1 MAESVNGG
9 GGPNQ
14 PPKEMSMEVRLL
26 LTFLLMGAVMFLTPY
41 LFKTAAPPPVKKV
54 AQSAPGPVG
63 TPQQPAPEAVPPAPV
78 AAKAKAERPA
88 RKGSSKAAP
97 SAPITPQTAEP
108 ALIVDTD
115 LFTVA
120 FSNQGATVRSWR
132 LKKYRGNDGKYLE
145 LVNLAAGVEF
155 PFSLYFPDKQ
165 PTAKVNWTYYT
176 QTGDPDGLGVTYVFS
191 DGETSVRKVFR
202 FQKNSYLLQVST
214 EVSTGGQA
222 VPHMIEWR
230 GGFGDFTVTTA
241 VADQHTLYFDVAQN
255 KLIEQRASA
264 AKNGPVTASGNF
276 SFGGIADK
284 FFAAVF
290 LPEGNAAM
298 QEATLSDTVRT
309 SFEEKPAPFA
319 GTAVSDGSTN
329 RFALFV
335 GPKDVDL
342 LKRINPKLEQVVDF
356 GWLSFLA
363 KPLFLIVNWFNGAF
377 VHNFG
382 WSIVVVTIV
391 INSILFPLRL
401 SNMKSMKKMQAL
413 KPQIDAINAKYKSI
427 SLRDPKKADQNQEVM
442 ALYKKYGVNP
452 MGGCVP
458 MLIQL
463 PFFIAF
469 YKVFMV
475 SVEMRG
481 ASWLW
486 VTDLS
491 QPETLPIHVLPIIM
505 IASQFL
511 MQKMTPQATGDP
523 NQQRMMMFMPL
534 IFGFMFYN
542 FASGLVLYYLTSNLV
557 SIGQQWFFNHTA
569 LADAAADAVALPK
582 KKNGRK

>member
-26 LTFLLMGAVMFLTPY
+26 LAFLLMGAVMFLTPY
-41 LFKTAAPPPVKKV
+41 LFKTAAPPPPVKKV
-54 AQSAPGPVG
+54 EQAAT
-63 TPQQPAPEAVPPAPV
+63 TPPPPAPEIAPAAPV
-78 AAKAKAERPA
+78 AEKAKAERPA
-88 RKGSSKAAP
+88 KKGSSKAAP
-97 SAPITPQTAEP
+97 SAPITPQKVEP

-145 LVNLAAGVEF
+145 LVNLAAGLEY

-176 QTGDPDGLGVTYVFS
+176 QTSDPDGLGVTYAFS
-191 DGETSVRKVFR
+191 DGHTSVRKVFR
-202 FQKNSYLLQVST
+202 FEKNSYLLHVST
-214 EVSTGGQA
+214 EAAVDGQA
-222 VPHMIEWR
+222 ILHMIEWR
-230 GGFGDFTVTTA
+230 GGFGDFTVTSA
-241 VADQHTLYFDVAQN
+241 VANQRTLYFDVTQN
-255 KLIEQRASA
+255 KLVEQRASA

-276 SFGGIADK
+276 SFAGIADS
-284 FFAAVF
+284 FFAAVY
-290 LPEGNAAM
+290 LPEGSTAM
-298 QEATLSDTVRT
+298 QEATFNDTVRT
-309 SFEEKPAPFA
+309 TFEEKPAPFA
-319 GTAVSDGSTN
+319 GAAVSDGATN
-329 RFALFV
+329 KFALFV

-363 KPLFLIVNWFNGAF
+363 KPLFLIVNWFNSAF

-413 KPQIDAINAKYKSI
+413 KPQIDIINAKYKGL

-452 MGGCVP
+452 MGGCFP

-481 ASWLW
+481 ATWLW

-491 QPETLPIHVLPIIM
+491 QPETLPIHILPIIM
-505 IASQFL
+505 IGSQFL

-557 SIGQQWFFNHTA
+557 GIGQQWFFNHTA
-569 LADAAADAVALPK
+569 LADAAAESVALPK
-582 KKNGRK
+582 KKNVRK

>member
-9 GGPNQ
+9 GDPNQ

-26 LTFLLMGAVMFLTPY
+26 LAFLLMGAVMFLTPY
-41 LFKTAAPPPVKKV
+41 LFKTAAPPPPVKKV
-54 AQSAPGPVG
+54 EQAATTPPPV
-63 TPQQPAPEAVPPAPV
+63 PEAIPAAPV
-78 AAKAKAERPA
+78 VERAKAERPA
-88 RKGSSKAAP
+88 KKGSSKAAP
-97 SAPITPQTAEP
+97 SVPSTPQKVEP

-145 LVNLAAGVEF
+145 LVNLAAGLEY

-176 QTGDPDGLGVTYVFS
+176 QTGDPDGLGVTYAFS
-191 DGETSVRKVFR
+191 DGHTSVRKVFR
-202 FQKNSYLLQVST
+202 FEKNSYLLHVST
-214 EVSTGGQA
+214 EAAVDGQA
-222 VPHMIEWR
+222 ILHMIEWR
-230 GGFGDFTVTTA
+230 GGFGDFTVTSA
-241 VADQHTLYFDVAQN
+241 VANQRTLYFDVTQN
-255 KLIEQRASA
+255 KLVEQRASA

-276 SFGGIADK
+276 SFAGIADS
-284 FFAAVF
+284 FFAAVY
-290 LPEGNAAM
+290 LPEGSTAM
-298 QEATLSDTVRT
+298 QEATFSDTVRT
-309 SFEEKPAPFA
+309 TFEEKPAPFA
-319 GTAVSDGSTN
+319 GAAVSDGATN
-329 RFALFV
+329 KFALFV

-363 KPLFLIVNWFNGAF
+363 KPLFLIVNWFNDAF

-413 KPQIDAINAKYKSI
+413 KPQIDAINAKYKNI

-452 MGGCVP
+452 MGGCFP

-481 ASWLW
+481 ATWLW

-491 QPETLPIHVLPIIM
+491 QPETLPIHILPIIM

-557 SIGQQWFFNHTA
+557 GIGQQWFFNHTA
-569 LADAAADAVALPK
+569 LADEAAQSVAPPK

>member
-9 GGPNQ
+9 DPNQ

-26 LTFLLMGAVMFLTPY
+26 LAFLLMGAVMFLTPY
-41 LFKTAAPPPVKKV
+41 LFKTVAPPPPVKKV
-54 AQSAPGPVG
+54 AQTAP
-63 TPQQPAPEAVPPAPV
+63 TPPQPAPEAVPAAPV
-78 AAKAKAERPA
+78 AEKAAAERPA
-88 RKGSSKAAP
+88 KKGSSKKAAP
-97 SAPITPQTAEP
+97 SVPSTPQTVEP

-145 LVNLAAGVEF
+145 LVNVAAGLES

-165 PTAKVNWTYYT
+165 PAAKVNWTYYA
-176 QTGDPDGLGVTYVFS
+176 QTPDPDGLGVAYAFS
-191 DGETSVRKVFR
+191 DGDTSVRKVFR

-214 EVSTGGQA
+214 EVTTDGKA
-222 VPHMIEWR
+222 IPHFIEWR
-230 GGFGDFTVTTA
+230 GGFGDFTVTSA
-241 VADQHTLYFDVAQN
+241 VANQHTLYFDVAQN
-255 KLIEQRASA
+255 KLVEQRANS
-264 AKNGPVTASGNF
+264 AKNGPVTAGGNF
-276 SFGGIADK
+276 SFAGIADT
-284 FFAAVF
+284 FFAAVV
-290 LPEGNAAM
+290 LPQGSTAVQAM
-298 QEATLSDTVRT
+298 TFSDTVRT
-309 SFEEKPAPFA
+309 TFEEKPAPFVGA
-319 GTAVSDGSTN
+319 AISDGATN
-329 RFALFV
+329 KFELFV

-342 LKRINPKLEQVVDF
+342 LKRVNPKLEQVVDF

-391 INSILFPLRL
+391 INFILFPLRL

-413 KPQIDAINAKYKSI
+413 KPQIDIINAKYKGL

-452 MGGCVP
+452 MGGCFP
-458 MLIQL
+458 MLIQI

-469 YKVFMV
+469 YKVFNV

-491 QPETLPIHVLPIIM
+491 QPETLPIHILPIIM

-557 SIGQQWFFNHTA
+557 SVGQQWFFNHTA
-569 LADAAADAVALPK
+569 LADAAAESVALPK